1 MAARKTAAQK
11 AAEAA
16 EREEY
21 TGIPENHVEDANAA
35 RQAEAPA
42 KADATLSKVKDDKT
56 GKFLTIQQLKNK
68 LRNEAERE
76 VLDTHKAEVVTIT
89 AAKYK
94 EHNLEYVRRLT
105 EEEKAAEQ
113 IEKLYAQFP
122 HLRPQVEQQ
131 QAQAEEIPDA
141 VVDGLIADGLVQAV
155 PGGPLEQFRNG
166 GHAAPYYAG
175 EPDVADYADVEVE
188 AREGE

>member
-21 TGIPENHVEDANAA
+21 TTYGDVPEEAPA
-35 RQAEAPA
+35 APA
-42 KADATLSKVKDDKT
+42 KADAVLSKVKDDKT

-131 QAQAEEIPDA
+131 QAQAEEPLVA
-141 VVDGLIADGLVQAV
+141 EGYAGPADGLVQAV

>member
-16 EREEY
+16 ERDEY
-21 TGIPENHVEDANAA
+21 TGTGTAAPEQDANLTDV
-35 RQAEAPA
+35 R
-42 KADATLSKVKDDKT
+42 DDK
-56 GKFLTIQQLKNK
+56 GRRLTVQQLKNK

-94 EHNLEYVRRLT
+94 VHNLEYVRRLSD
-105 EEEKAAEQ
+105 EEKAAKD
-113 IEKLYAQFP
+113 IADRLNQFP
-122 HLRPQVEQQ
+122 ELRALFAPVGAAHAEAQHQPPIGGGISEPEIIVG
-131 QAQAEEIPDA
+131 QAGVPIAPPVVGYYPGDEDPDWTE
-141 VVDGLIADGLVQAV
+141 D
-155 PGGPLEQFRNG
+155 P
-166 GHAAPYYAG
+166 
-175 EPDVADYADVEVE
+175 EVE

>member
-21 TGIPENHVEDANAA
+21 TGIPEGHVEEAPM
-35 RQAEAPA
+35 APA
-42 KADATLSKVKDDKT
+42 KADATLSKVKDEKT

-131 QAQAEEIPDA
+131 QAQEEDVVGESLAGQSSGWVPAE
-141 VVDGLIADGLVQAV
+141 

-175 EPDVADYADVEVE
+175 KTDVADYADVEVE

>member
-21 TGIPENHVEDANAA
+21 TTYGDVPEEAPM
-35 RQAEAPA
+35 APA

-122 HLRPQVEQQ
+122 HLRPTPVPPPAPEEDVVGESSGWV
-131 QAQAEEIPDA
+131 QAE
-141 VVDGLIADGLVQAV
+141 

>member
-16 EREEY
+16 ERDEY
-21 TGIPENHVEDANAA
+21 TGTGTAAPEEDANLTDV
-35 RQAEAPA
+35 R
-42 KADATLSKVKDDKT
+42 DDK
-56 GKFLTIQQLKNK
+56 GRRLTVQQLKNK

-94 EHNLEYVRRLT
+94 VHNLEYVRRLT
-105 EEEKAAEQ
+105 EEEKAAKA
-113 IEKLYAQFP
+113 IEEYYEKFP
-122 HLRPQVEQQ
+122 NLRPQPPADPPHDEPALVK
-131 QAQAEEIPDA
+131 AE
-141 VVDGLIADGLVQAV
+141 
-155 PGGPLEQFRNG
+155 PGGALDQFREANG
-166 GHAAPYYAG
+166 AYDPEPAAVGYTPYDGDSEYPEEG
-175 EPDVADYADVEVE
+175 DLPDKYREVE

>member
-1 MAARKTAAQK
+1 MAPRKTAAQK

-21 TGIPENHVEDANAA
+21 TSYDTEPGTDGEVT
-35 RQAEAPA
+35 PA
-42 KADATLSKVKDDKT
+42 GKPSDKDKQLSKVKDDKT

-76 VLDTHKAEVVTIT
+76 VLDKHKSEVVEIT

-105 EEEKAAEQ
+105 EEEKAAKQ
-113 IEKLYAQFP
+113 IEELYAQFP
-122 HLRPQVEQQ
+122 HLRPQLEQQ
-131 QAQAEEIPDA
+131 QAQLDHNDANLPAQMEAERMER
-141 VVDGLIADGLVQAV
+141 VNAV
-155 PGGPLEQFRNG
+155 PGGALATFR
-166 GHAAPYYAG
+166 AG
-175 EPDVADYADVEVE
+175 DYEYTEDPEVE